1 LDRRESLADD
11 SPLSGLLNT
20 ASNTVLF
27 RSENTSTAPPGKE
40 EKGKS
45 EAEAGFSLQLLLRL
59 LGQREAGLSFSWWST
74 G

>member
-1 LDRRESLADD
+1 MDRRESLADD
-11 SPLSGLLNT
+11 SPLSGPLNT

-27 RSENTSTAPPGKE
+27 RSENTSTPAPGKE
-40 EKGKS
+40 EKGKA

-59 LGQREAGLSFSWWST
+59 LAHREAGLST